1 MNNRKA
7 KLIFFYEWELELKWK
22 GHANGKEK
30 EITGK
35 VSIPNL
41 SEEHDDMKDVD
52 LDISLSTGKG
62 SPEGELLKEMM
73 RKGQGAITIRK
84 CLQNYVDALKKEYS
98 QNLILPGKGAEKP
111 TPQVLF
117 FCHFLNFLKLQFL
130 SRLSSPMPKL
140 PSINRR

>member
-117 FCHFLNFLKLQFL
+117 FFCHFLKLFQNYNFYPGCHHQCQNC
-130 SRLSSPMPKL
+130 RQ
-140 PSINRR
+140 